1 MPIAIV
7 FGLSFEWRVLAGYC
21 FSLAYV
27 IIATMRAYE
36 LVTIISPE
44 VDGDGLS
51 DAVDKVVKF
60 ITDKGGVVDEVSQW
74 GKRKLAYPVQKF
86 MEGNYVL
93 TRFQL
98 KPQLIRGLDTSLEG
112 SGEILRHLVVRV
124 ED

>member
-1 MPIAIV
+1 MPIAAV
-7 FGLSFEWRVLAGYC
+7 VGLSFGWWVLVGYC
-21 FSLAYV
+21 FSLSYV
-27 IIATMRAYE
+27 IIAAMRAYE

-44 VDGDGLS
+44 VDGEGLS
-51 DAVDKVVKF
+51 DTVEKVVKF

-93 TRFQL
+93 ARFQL
-98 KPQLIRGLDTSLEG
+98 KPQLIKGLDTSLEG